1 MCVSPWAG
9 VDCLWPSRRL
19 SCFYN
24 QRQAAFEAAAMP
36 LGFICEARLYPT
48 WLFLELAGKEIRPD
62 SVPSNQGA
70 RMASTF

>member
-1 MCVSPWAG
+1 MCFSLGQVLIACGPAG
-9 VDCLWPSRRL
+9 L